1 MSDYRLIIQRIG
13 LIGITSIVVTLSSLI
28 LLPILTKNLSLED
41 YSIWAQIQVTIG
53 FFVPL
58 ATLGLASASDVFLA
72 GENEKEN
79 ISKGFFSIFTLVCL
93 TSFALSTM
101 FFLFSKPLAIA
112 IFGGSGAENFVKL
125 ASLLIFLGG
134 INAAMDM
141 FFATF
146 QKIKI
151 RSALI
156 FGETILQMILIIS
169 VFLAGFGLN
178 EAIIS
183 LIIVKIVLY
192 IIKFTLVNHQI
203 KICTPSVTL
212 MRDYLTFSMPLIP
225 AILSIWIYNLSD
237 RYIIGYFL
245 DIGNVGIYSV
255 SYSLGNMVSL
265 FYGPISVVF
274 LPALSKLYRDN
285 KNDEI
290 ISHFNNLSKLYLI
303 LAIPSMFGLSV
314 LSKKLLITLTTS
326 DFTEGF
332 IVIPIIAMGTILF
345 NYGSINANIL
355 ILHKQ
360 TKKFALITIFSAII
374 NLILNIILVPMIGIV
389 GAALATLMTF
399 IFYFIANGILSFRLL
414 NLNIDFKFIFKSIIS
429 SAVMGYCILLLD
441 PIGAIDIIISIGVGA
456 MVYFGVLVLL
466 RGFTKDEYGF
476 LKGIMKSVG

>member
-1 MSDYRLIIQRIG
+1 MSDYKLIIQRIG
-13 LIGITSIVVTLSSLI
+13 LIGFVNLVVSLSSLV

-41 YSIWAQIQVTIG
+41 YSVWAQIQVTIG

-72 GENEKEN
+72 GEKEKEN
-79 ISKGFFSIFTLVCL
+79 ISKGFFSIFTIICF
-93 TSFALSTM
+93 TSFVLSIL

-112 IFGGSGAENFVKL
+112 IFGGSGADNFVKL

-151 RSALI
+151 RSTLI
-156 FGETILQMILIIS
+156 FSETILQMILIIS
-169 VFLAGFGLN
+169 VLFAGFGLN
-178 EAIIS
+178 GAIIS
-183 LIIVKIVLY
+183 LIFVKIVLY
-192 IIKFTLVNHQI
+192 IIKFTLVNRQI
-203 KICTPSVTL
+203 KMCTPSIML

-225 AILSIWIYNLSD
+225 AILSTWTYNLSD

-245 DIGNVGIYSV
+245 DIGNVGIYSA
-255 SYSLGNMVSL
+255 SYGLGNMVSL
-265 FYGPISVVF
+265 FYAPISIVF
-274 LPALSKLYRDN
+274 LPALSKLYRNN
-285 KNDEI
+285 KNGEI
-290 ISHFNNLSKLYLI
+290 ISHFNNLSKLYLM
-303 LAIPSMFGLSV
+303 LAIPAMFGLSV

-326 DFTEGF
+326 DFIDGF
-332 IVIPIIAMGTILF
+332 IVIPIIAIGTILF

-355 ILHKQ
+355 ILYKQ

-374 NLILNIILVPMIGIV
+374 NIILNIILVPMIGIV

-399 IFYFIANGILSFRLL
+399 AFYFIMNGMLSFKLL
-414 NLNIDFKFIFKSIIS
+414 NLNIDLKFIFKSIIS
-429 SAVMGYCILLLD
+429 SVVMSYCILLLD

-456 MVYFGVLVLL
+456 IIYSIMLITLK
-466 RGFTKDEYGF
+466 GFTREEYVF
-476 LKGIMKSVG
+476 FKSFF